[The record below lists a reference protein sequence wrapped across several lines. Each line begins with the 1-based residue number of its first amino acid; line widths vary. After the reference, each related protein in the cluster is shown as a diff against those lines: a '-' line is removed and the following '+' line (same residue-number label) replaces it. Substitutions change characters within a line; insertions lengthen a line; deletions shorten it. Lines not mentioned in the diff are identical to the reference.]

1 MMDGFLNS
9 DGLANSVKRDQLSNP
24 DIEIYFVGT
33 VIMNPNVFSRVQWL
47 SPDDFTSDAMRI
59 TWDVMK
65 GMYSENPLT
74 SFDPMLIAPRLAARG
89 FSKEDSEHVARE
101 SAKAAMSEL
110 NAVTYAEHIK
120 DLSYRR
126 AFFDLTTEALEHID
140 DMETPG
146 QQIFSKLSSDI
157 QKLAAN
163 EGRKIK
169 TKREV
174 ADSISKN
181 LDKQR
186 PCYWTGLNALDN
198 AMGGGMYGGRMY
210 GFAAR
215 KKVGKTVLLGSI
227 SDNLNAQKIPHLF
240 VAMET
245 PADEIEQRNIA
256 QKGGF
261 NSIHF
266 LRRDNPT
273 LDKRVREIAE
283 KTSDYARFYD
293 APGATFDEIKSE
305 IMREI
310 IANGIKGVVLDYWQ
324 LVQGRASRDTEELHL
339 RNVAQGL
346 ADICR
351 REGVFVAIAAQVN
364 QDGNTRG
371 GEGLKLAC
379 DQYYTLHREK
389 DSQHSWLEMEESR
402 YTIYQNVGSENVP
415 GLIMSKHGPAFV
427 DAGFKGTAE

>member
-1 MMDGFLNS
+1 MTALN
-9 DGLANSVKRDQLSNP
+9 V
-24 DIEIYFVGT
+24 
-33 VIMNPNVFSRVQWL
+33 
-47 SPDDFTSDAMRI
+47 
-59 TWDVMK
+59 
-65 GMYSENPLT
+65 EN
-74 SFDPMLIAPRLAARG
+74 
-89 FSKEDSEHVARE
+89 
-101 SAKAAMSEL
+101 
-110 NAVTYAEHIK
+110 YADHIK
-120 DLSYRR
+120 DLSQRR
-126 AFFDLTTEALEHID
+126 AFLDLTFEALDRLE

-146 QQIFSKLSSDI
+146 QEIFSRFSGQI
-157 QKLAAN
+157 QKLAAS
-163 EGRKIK
+163 EGRKVK

-174 ADSISKN
+174 AKLITEN
-181 LDKQR
+181 LDKKT
-186 PCYWTGLNALDN
+186 PCYWTGINAVDN
-198 AMGGGMYGGRMY
+198 AMGGGMYAGRMY

-227 SDNLNAQKIPHLF
+227 SDNLNAAKVPHLF
-240 VAMET
+240 IAMET
-245 PADEIEQRNIA
+245 PAVEIEQRNIA
-256 QKGGF
+256 QTGKF

-266 LRRDNPT
+266 LRRDNKT
-273 LDKRVREIAE
+273 LDDRVRDISS
-283 KTSDYARFYD
+283 KTTEYARFYD

-324 LVQGRASRDTEELHL
+324 LVQGRGSKDTEELHL

-351 REGVFVAIAAQVN
+351 REGIFVAIAAQVN

-402 YTIYQNVGSENVP
+402 YTIYQNAGSDEIP
-415 GLIMSKHGPAFV
+415 GLIMAKHGPAFV
-427 DAGFKGTAE
+427 DAGYQGTS